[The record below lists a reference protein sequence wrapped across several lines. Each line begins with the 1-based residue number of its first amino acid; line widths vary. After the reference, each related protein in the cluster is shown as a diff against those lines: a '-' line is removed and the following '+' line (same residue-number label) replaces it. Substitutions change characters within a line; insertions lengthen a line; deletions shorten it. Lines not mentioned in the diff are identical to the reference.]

1 MNELNELND
10 FKIRLQRGHWG
21 GGYDVILA
29 KPNSTN
35 AEHISIVSKVEIKNV
50 DVGRIIEPL
59 LSLTKNNAQLLM
71 DDLWEA
77 GIRPTEGS
85 GSAGALKATQDHL
98 TDMRKIVF
106 SQLKMYVK

>member
-1 MNELNELND
+1 MNELND

-21 GGYDVILA
+21 SGYDVILA
-29 KPNSTN
+29 KPNSEN
-35 AEHISIVSKVEIKNV
+35 HISIVSNVEIESVGV
-50 DVGRIIEPL
+50 DRIIDPL

-77 GIRPTEGS
+77 GIRPTEGT